1 MQITGGYL
9 KSRKINS
16 PKGTNVRPTL
26 SQIRESVF
34 SILKSLM
41 DFEGALFLDAF
52 AGSGIM
58 GFEAISRGF
67 ENTVFIEKDRK
78 TFFLLKE
85 NAVKLELNPVFY
97 SGDTKKILE
106 KTDKKFDVI
115 YIDPPYREG
124 LYENILHIIKQKSL
138 LHPEGFVVLEHL
150 KETKIDF
157 CGFNIVKQKV
167 YGEKTITVLNI
178 GNQDMLF

>member
-85 NAVKLELNPVFY
+85 NAVKLELNPIFY

-106 KTDKKFDVI
+106 KKFQE
-115 YIDPPYREG
+115 PFA
-124 LYENILHIIKQKSL
+124 KSPQLRSPFLPLPKYNL
-138 LHPEGFVVLEHL
+138 LTP
-150 KETKIDF
+150 
-157 CGFNIVKQKV
+157 
-167 YGEKTITVLNI
+167 
-178 GNQDMLF
+178 